1 MAIIQRVSAYDAIM
15 NQRARRADAAA
26 LAEARSA
33 ARKEAAE
40 KAMAR
45 SESVRS
51 AMSNN
56 INQTVSNGI
65 QLTSQL
71 VSTRV
76 NAANKAK
83 AEEIAAKA
91 DAMMKLA

>member
-1 MAIIQRVSAYDAIM
+1 MVMFRNVSGYDAILE
-15 NQRARRADAAA
+15 QRARRADAAA

-33 ARKEAAE
+33 ARKDAAE
-40 KAMAR
+40 RAMAR
-45 SESVRS
+45 SESLRS

-56 INQTVSNGI
+56 INQSTSNGI

-71 VSTRV
+71 VQTRV

-83 AEEIAAKA
+83 AEEMMAKA
-91 DAMMKLA
+91 DSMMKFA

>member
-1 MAIIQRVSAYDAIM
+1 M